1 MGQQESARLVR
12 LTRAERHALTRQRL
26 LDAAKSVFVR
36 VGYGGASIELI
47 AAEAGYSRGAVYASF
62 LNKEALFIELLRL
75 RMERETAELEKIAS
89 LEPAR
94 IVGAL
99 ADWLKTTHA
108 DVGFTQLL
116 VELQLLAWRKPE
128 FAARYNALREG
139 FTQTLGEILQT
150 YFNACGRQRAIDAL
164 DMAGCMTALSLG
176 HGLQQH
182 ASKPDSSDKSGRF
195 IDEMLRALIHA

>member
-62 LNKEALFIELLRL
+62 LNKEALFTELLRL

-116 VELQLLAWRKPE
+116 VELQLLAWRSPE

-139 FTQTLGEILQT
+139 FTQTLGEILKT

-164 DMAGCMTALSLG
+164 DMAGCMTALSLC

-182 ASKPDSSDKSGRF
+182 ASKPDSPDKSGRF